1 MGVTQES
8 ESTGMSLRELDRS
21 DRFYVRLV
29 NSALNGTKFYVH
41 GGTDQKYDILEGLGN
56 VGVEYAKR
64 GKPFRAQIISNF
76 LKVKELAENNTGK
89 RILEDSKG
97 NKWGFGYKVNAGGH
111 PVDDYGNPIDVNK
124 PLKRVDY
131 SGKIDKELKV
141 KGGYAGLLDKESR
154 EMVRKMV
161 WASSTRQRAIDF
173 DSDGDRQIL
182 EKYLGNDGDF
192 GKAEENF
199 YSAARGFEAIRNKK
213 RSEMLYAKAL
223 ACRMFKEGNYNSAM
237 KILKES
243 GDKFYGTVFS
253 DLIKKEKIKE
263 RQMIEKLLK
272 NIGVPKSKEAL
283 SEYTDKLIQ
292 DIETEISDLPD
303 GFPHKESL
311 RDSLYL
317 QTVIHM
323 GNRKEELIEQ
333 FKKDPVTKSIE
344 RHRRKLEKREKYE
357 K

>member
-1 MGVTQES
+1 MLNVAARES
-8 ESTGMSLRELDRS
+8 ERTGMSLRELDRL
-21 DRFYVRLV
+21 DRYYARLV

-41 GGTDQKYDILEGLGN
+41 SGTGQRYDTLEELGN

-131 SGKIDKELKV
+131 SGEIDKELKV
-141 KGGYAGLLDKESR
+141 KSGYAGLLDKESR
-154 EMVRKMV
+154 EMARKIV
-161 WASSTRQRAIDF
+161 WASSTRQKAINF
-173 DSDGDRQIL
+173 DSDGDKQIL
-182 EKYLGNDGDF
+182 DKYFGKDGDF

-199 YSAARGFEAIRNKK
+199 YSAARGFEAIRNNKH
-213 RSEMLYAKAL
+213 SEMLYAKAL
-223 ACRMFKEGNYNSAM
+223 ACRMFKEGNYDSAL

-243 GDKFYGTVFS
+243 GDKVYETVFS
-253 DLIKKEKIKE
+253 TLIKKEKLKE

-283 SEYTDKLIQ
+283 SEYADKLVQ
-292 DIETEISDLPD
+292 DIETEI
-303 GFPHKESL
+303 
-311 RDSLYL
+311 
-317 QTVIHM
+317 
-323 GNRKEELIEQ
+323 
-333 FKKDPVTKSIE
+333 KKDPVTKSIE
-344 RHRRKLEKREKYE
+344 RHKRKLEKQEKY
-357 K
+357 KK